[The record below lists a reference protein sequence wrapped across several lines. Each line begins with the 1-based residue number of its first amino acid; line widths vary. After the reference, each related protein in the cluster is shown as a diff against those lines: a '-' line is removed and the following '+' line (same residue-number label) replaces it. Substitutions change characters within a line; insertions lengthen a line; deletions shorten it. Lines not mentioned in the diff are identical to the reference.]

1 MSLDIGTSN
10 SREIGENEAD
20 DIARSLFGTASNPKS
35 RERGNDIKENDRD
48 MTVKRI
54 DFNVKNYHIFECEK
68 KVKNLFGFIPRSQKM
83 QTSILILD
91 KFGRVRLSL
100 SGVSIIKGTK
110 KNVLTDLLT
119 LLGSP
124 IDLTEKNDTEK
135 KETFR
140 HSSSNTAD
148 RHWDLPPQVHL
159 LDDIRL
165 IDFSNLTSPENLS
178 KVIRDE
184 VQKSSSKDI
193 LAVIKK

>member
-1 MSLDIGTSN
+1 
-10 SREIGENEAD
+10 
-20 DIARSLFGTASNPKS
+20 
-35 RERGNDIKENDRD
+35 
-48 MTVKRI
+48 
-54 DFNVKNYHIFECEK
+54 VKNYHIFECEK
-68 KVKNLFGFIPRSQKM
+68 KVKNLFGFIPRSQKK
-83 QTSILILD
+83 QISILILD

-100 SGVSIIKGTK
+100 TGVSIIKGTK

-124 IDLTEKNDTEK
+124 IDLTEKNDIEK
-135 KETFR
+135 METFH
-140 HSSSNTAD
+140 HSSRKTVD
-148 RHWDLPPQVHL
+148 KHWDLPPQVHL